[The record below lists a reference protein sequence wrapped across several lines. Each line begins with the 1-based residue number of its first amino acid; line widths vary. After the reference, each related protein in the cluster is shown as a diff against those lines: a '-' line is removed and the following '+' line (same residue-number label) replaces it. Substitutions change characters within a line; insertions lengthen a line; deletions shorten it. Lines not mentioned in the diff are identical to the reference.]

1 MKKAFHFIILTIL
14 TFGIACQL
22 RAKPLPTHITFL
34 NDFEA
39 AKTEALK
46 SKLPIIIDFFADTS
60 WCQYCTQLDS
70 LTFGD
75 SLVMEMA
82 NEFVFV
88 KINVE
93 ADKDL
98 ARNFGISGYPTI
110 VLTKSD
116 GAEIDRIEGFIEPTE
131 FYNQIHLYLQG
142 KETLEDYLA
151 RLEDEPDN
159 PEYLLTI
166 AEKYAGRS
174 EYSKAIEFYS
184 KVITLDTDNRRGYA
198 SRSLE
203 SIAAVHASSNDYK
216 SAIATC
222 QDVITRFPTSKEDDD
237 ASAMLGY
244 YTALSGDPK
253 SALTIY
259 REYLVKYPEGRNQW
273 VQQRM
278 ADLEEKQ

>member
-1 MKKAFHFIILTIL
+1 MKKAHLYML
-14 TFGIACQL
+14 SVLLAFGIACQFKS
-22 RAKPLPTHITFL
+22 KPLPTHITFL
-34 NDFEA
+34 SDFET
-39 AKTEALK
+39 AKAEALK
-46 SKLPIIIDFFADTS
+46 SKLPIIIEFYADTS
-60 WCQYCTQLDS
+60 WCQYCVQLDS

-75 SLVMEMA
+75 SLVIEMA
-82 NEFVFV
+82 NDFVFV
-88 KINVE
+88 RIDAE
-93 ADKDL
+93 AANSL
-98 ARNFGISGYPTI
+98 ASNFGITGYPTV

-116 GAEIDRIEGFIEPTE
+116 GVEIDRIQGFIDATE

-166 AEKYAGRS
+166 AEKYAGRK
-174 EYSKAIEFYS
+174 EFSKAIEFYN
-184 KVITLDTDNRRGYA
+184 KVITLDSDNRRGYA

-203 SIAAVHASSNDYK
+203 SISAAQAASKDYK

-222 QDVITRFPTSKEDDD
+222 QDVLKRFPTSLEADD

-253 SALTIY
+253 GALTIY